1 MESNAGNYS
10 LSSLSGDSD
19 EDLLVLNQAIKAG
32 IKSKSTPSVPPIP
45 PRNTSQAGQT
55 APLPPSKPSAL
66 PKTAHAS
73 KPPIDTDDSMSSI
86 DESDELLMQNCIRR
100 GLDKTDAFKPIP
112 APTKLP
118 VNKQSPKRSQLP
130 TFSRSISQSERERH
144 KEILDEQMS
153 QLTIKS
159 GMEKTSRGDTAD
171 GLTTAR
177 PSRSVLAPTNARED
191 PTPRALSV
199 GSKNEQATSAA
210 VSGTIS
216 AESAPTMAPG
226 VETTRP
232 KDLKE
237 AEVDHRQPRVARAQ
251 PAVLTNNPN
260 SNTNGIATTHT
271 TTRIGSENGPLS
283 ESFNSSFGQGLHVSG
298 GSMNLSCDSNVLER
312 SNEYPALRP
321 NNEFNDD
328 SINESSIDM
337 EVSNEFLM
345 ENIEDSSSQKIDKHK
360 DPDLMRRSI
369 ERLTHKFVSQAEF
382 LRTSHSGSYPL
393 DNEDSVCEDVKS
405 EGANNCTWNEDSCVN
420 DVSYPSIS
428 ITAPI
433 IRSIND
439 DSTTC
444 SSNTSNVIRYEG
456 AQPIPSGEEEEPTPT
471 NECKTFIVG
480 PDYVDGS
487 VLGRASMEDTLNYNQ
502 TQPES
507 LNSDTN
513 TLVENGDGSCYSG
526 EGPINFRVGGE
537 VQQPQFRDNMSNY
550 LSSGPY
556 SVDTYSTMTNSTI
569 IAMEANKLCTDLL
582 NMAPMTDSMASLD
595 LDNIRP
601 PSAMD
606 NISISTGYFDTP
618 NSPQLSRLRKKS
630 LPQGIMARR
639 ALIQSNPNGSL
650 ESVNSSCN
658 LDNIKPPSLMDELL
672 DSMISVDSITS
683 EVVDNQL
690 VNHQQEGEE
699 TSQYE
704 TANSEYDDTTT
715 LRSCMDLPTDNTPIP
730 SDFSSAESTPKKVRS
745 LKRTLTPRQKRQTV
759 KERYK
764 TYTIAAD
771 MLLKERGAD
780 LTQNGFENGDDE
792 PVDEEMIHVEIEESE
807 TKRLTPRQKRQED
820 RSRFQ
825 TQVLDTEM
833 IARSS
838 SSVESSPQSLRRSRD
853 DPRYLTRTISNDE
866 NESRRRNLFCEAKL
880 NGDTTP
886 NKLKVHSH
894 DFLLCDDSDS
904 ISLVSNDDNDDMSS
918 IRALMQPFKHLRD
931 LNTHTKLSVFTNET
945 TGKTTPVIFEE
956 HKHTRHT
963 ESQLNSIEF
972 EQNSETESCDQ
983 NVDEETYTIQKPKP
997 RICKPSDRDGSL
1009 DSGNSDGSANS
1020 PESKGIRGRK
1030 KATYVSPYKM
1040 ANGESKSPSKL
1051 QTAVT
1056 KVTPKG
1062 VLDTSKSTSPLR
1074 TNVPKTNG
1082 ILNKASIASKLNSVK
1097 MDLSKPSF
1105 ASKLT
1110 KKNVV
1115 TDKNIENKPAPVT
1128 KDSKQPSAKPTVKT
1142 SELTA
1147 PPPQMPNRQ
1156 GTFVK
1161 DEPSSGDVPIVY
1173 SEPSSPVKTPVTPL
1187 SKIPSTKA
1195 APTSP
1200 ARTSFIS
1207 KLKSPLQRSATTT
1220 QPLAALPANKRN
1232 SVYKS
1237 PSTPYVSQRSN
1248 SNASIKSTA
1257 SSSSSTTVTKQVFSS
1272 QPPSRSNSNISSRIA
1287 GLWKRSDSDA
1297 KKTPVASK
1305 TPKRNSVNITPT
1317 TKPPTGKLSRSSTF
1331 DNTPPTTAVAKTSK
1345 TPIKIAPKPIMA
1357 KPVITPNA
1365 PSAATNGQVLR
1376 RSKDASKFNTTAEDE
1391 AKRISRLGS
1400 FFKVQQS

>member
-1 MESNAGNYS
+1 MESNTGNYS

-19 EDLLVLNQAIKAG
+19 EDMHVLNQAIKAG
-32 IKSKSTPSVPPIP
+32 LKSKSTPTVPPVP
-45 PRNTSQAGQT
+45 PRNASQPGQ
-55 APLPPSKPSAL
+55 AVPFPPSKFSAL
-66 PKTAHAS
+66 LKTALATAPHSS
-73 KPPIDTDDSMSSI
+73 KLPIETDDSMSSI

-100 GLDKTDAFKPIP
+100 GLDKTDGFKPIP

-118 VNKQSPKRSQLP
+118 VNKQQSPKRSQLP
-130 TFSRSISQSERERH
+130 TFSRSISQSERDR
-144 KEILDEQMS
+144 Q
-153 QLTIKS
+153 S
-159 GMEKTSRGDTAD
+159 GMEKNSRGDTAD
-171 GLTTAR
+171 GQTTAR
-177 PSRSVLAPTNARED
+177 PSRSVLAPTNAREEL
-191 PTPRALSV
+191 TLRALSV

-210 VSGTIS
+210 VSGTTS
-216 AESAPTMAPG
+216 VEGAPNMAPG
-226 VETTRP
+226 VEP
-232 KDLKE
+232 GQDLKE
-237 AEVDHRQPRVARAQ
+237 EAEFDHRQPRVARAAQ
-251 PAVLTNNPN
+251 PVVVTSNP
-260 SNTNGIATTHT
+260 NTNGIVTTHT
-271 TTRIGSENGPLS
+271 TTKIGSENGPLS

-298 GSMNLSCDSNVLER
+298 GSMNVSCDSNVLER
-312 SNEYPALRP
+312 SNEYPALRLS

-345 ENIEDSSSQKIDKHK
+345 ENIEDGLSQKIDRHK
-360 DPDLMRRSI
+360 DPDQMRRSI

-393 DNEDSVCEDVKS
+393 NNEDSVCEDVKS
-405 EGANNCTWNEDSCVN
+405 EAANNRTWNEDSCVN

-433 IRSIND
+433 IKSIND

-456 AQPIPSGEEEEPTPT
+456 AQIMCSGEEEEPTPT

-487 VLGRASMEDTLNYNQ
+487 ALGRASMEDTLNYNQ

-513 TLVENGDGSCYSG
+513 TLVGDGSCYSG
-526 EGPINFRVGGE
+526 DGSINFRVGGE

-606 NISISTGYFDTP
+606 NISISAGYFDTP

-639 ALIQSNPNGSL
+639 ALTQSNPNGSL

-683 EVVDNQL
+683 EVVDNQNQ
-690 VNHQQEGEE
+690 VNHRQDGED

-745 LKRTLTPRQKRQTV
+745 SKRTITPRQKRQTD

-764 TYTIAAD
+764 TYNIGAD
-771 MLLKERGAD
+771 KECGAD

-807 TKRLTPRQKRQED
+807 PKRLTPRQRRQED
-820 RSRFQ
+820 PARFV

-838 SSVESSPQSLRRSRD
+838 SSVESSPQSPRRSRD

-866 NESRRRNLFCEAKL
+866 SESRRRNLFCEATP
-880 NGDTTP
+880 NDDTTPP

-931 LNTHTKLSVFTNET
+931 LNTHTKLSVYSNGT
-945 TGKTTPVIFEE
+945 TGKADPVIFEE
-956 HKHTRHT
+956 LKQTIHT

-983 NVDEETYTIQKPKP
+983 NMDDETYTIQKPKP
-997 RICKPSDRDGSL
+997 RIVKPTAERDCSL
-1009 DSGNSDGSANS
+1009 DSGNSEGSANS

-1030 KATYVSPYKM
+1030 KATYISPYKM
-1040 ANGESKSPSKL
+1040 SNGDLKSPSKS

-1056 KVTPKG
+1056 KVNPKG
-1062 VLDTSKSTSPLR
+1062 ALDSPKSTSPLR
-1074 TNVPKTNG
+1074 TSVPKTNG
-1082 ILNKASIASKLNSVK
+1082 ILNKSSIASKLNSVK
-1097 MDLSKPSF
+1097 MGFSKPNF

-1110 KKNVV
+1110 KKNAV
-1115 TDKNIENKPAPVT
+1115 TDKNIENKSTPVT
-1128 KDSKQPSAKPTVKT
+1128 KDSKQPSAKPSVKT

-1161 DEPSSGDVPIVY
+1161 DEPSVGDVPIVY
-1173 SEPSSPVKTPVTPL
+1173 SEPSSPVKTALTPQ
-1187 SKIPSTKA
+1187 SKIPATKA
-1195 APTSP
+1195 TP
-1200 ARTSFIS
+1200 ASSARQSFIS

-1220 QPLAALPANKRN
+1220 QPLSALPANKRN

-1237 PSTPYVSQRSN
+1237 PSTPFVSQRSN
-1248 SNASIKSTA
+1248 SNASIKSAA

-1272 QPPSRSNSNISSRIA
+1272 QPPSRSNSNITSRIA

-1297 KKTPVASK
+1297 KKTTVASK
-1305 TPKRNSVNITPT
+1305 TTKRNSVNITPT

-1331 DNTPPTTAVAKTSK
+1331 DNTPPVSAATKASK
-1345 TPIKIAPKPIMA
+1345 TPVKIAPKPVLA
-1357 KPVITPNA
+1357 KPVITPKA
-1365 PSAATNGQVLR
+1365 PSAPNGQVLR
-1376 RSKDASKFNTTAEDE
+1376 RNRDASKTAEDE

-1400 FFKVQQS
+1400 FF